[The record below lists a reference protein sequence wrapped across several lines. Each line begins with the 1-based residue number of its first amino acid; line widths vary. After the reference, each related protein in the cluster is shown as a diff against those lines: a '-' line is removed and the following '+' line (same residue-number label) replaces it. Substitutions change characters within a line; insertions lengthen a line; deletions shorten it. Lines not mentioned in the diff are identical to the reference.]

1 MLILQYFE
9 YKNFLREE
17 QLSGVDFTN
26 KVRSFNEDFHNLF
39 YLYGADKISEYNN
52 AVLTMIRKYSGDEYL
67 FAKLLNIFSNA
78 TQNPNRSEA
87 AKKCFERARAFLMQ
101 FVLKFK
107 PAVTPLTETEIIRIS
122 RSVTA
127 QLKDEVEKGFL
138 PKTTYSN
145 LEIAALKLHQRLN
158 NPAIRKLIDCGFY
171 QLSNQIVASLTDEQ
185 FSFLQFPFI
194 QQLLH
199 IDYKIF
205 DIKDVFQLES
215 RQEELATH
223 QQIFASAGLAD
234 SIKSAEK
241 TLKPQILKELLL
253 LIWSRTDL
261 SLLHLPKLL
270 SCSITMAKT
279 PSYELFVKL
288 LKERVSWDETTDKI
302 QYLIL
307 AAYQHKYPEP
317 PLEETI
323 KLFAEESSVV
333 KCPLNQTEIIKIK
346 NEYDIIKKHKESL
359 GTIGVHELRDKLK
372 ECLNRLRQETNNTE
386 AKCLLLA
393 IIREHFKQSFGLLP
407 YDMQMLNVLALLNDP
422 KSRRLAQIK
431 TGEGKSAIISIL
443 SAYLALVYSE
453 KVDVI
458 TSSDDLAERDEKK
471 YKPYFAGLGLSVGN
485 NKIWN
490 EASNYSCDIVYGTV
504 TNFEFSYISENTSAS
519 QIREYQRPYHIAIVD
534 EVDSMFLDTQDN
546 LAILATRNSCTINQ
560 SEMFMKIWQF
570 MVGSDFQASIFELK
584 LFLEQTFGPN
594 PIFTKKNVKDWHS
607 SALTAH
613 TYKEDVQYVL
623 TDNDGQLIVE
633 IVDYKNTG
641 QIFAGSRW
649 DKGMHSFIE
658 AKHGLK
664 PQEDNLTIGS
674 ISHVDYFNKYRRLY
688 GVTGTSGGLTA
699 QKELESLYKVSLY
712 HSPTYRPSL
721 KKELTSILTYSD
733 EQFQNE
739 LQQIISKTSESGRP
753 ILLMFESI
761 AETLAAEKYLQGFA
775 KSIQVYNAVQDQSS
789 EAVLGLAGNPGALTI
804 ATNTAGRGADISC
817 TPEANEKG
825 GLLVIGTFLT
835 ENERVEE
842 QLFGRTARQGAPGEY
857 LYLFTPKASKML
869 VEMNL
874 SQEEDPVASWKLRR
888 EKDGLER
895 SINRMQR
902 RIIHLL
908 RHQAQELF
916 FSLPPEIRVK
926 AAQVWAT
933 HYSLISYEVQHETSP
948 DQKAIQRII
957 GLINCEVNH
966 FWQQINSLINGI
978 DLESYIKQLNEP
990 IFNDLFIKMVLPKA
1004 AKELSEFKYEAASA
1018 L

>member
-9 YKNFLREE
+9 YKNFIMEE
-17 QLSGVDFTN
+17 QLSGVACSNNLIGFGDNFQ
-26 KVRSFNEDFHNLF
+26 NLF
-39 YLYGADKISEYNN
+39 YLYGAGKTSEFYN
-52 AVLTMIRKYSGDEYL
+52 AVVTMIRKFSGDEYL
-67 FAKLLNIFSNA
+67 FVKLMNILSKT
-78 TQNPNRSEA
+78 TQNPDRSEA
-87 AKKCFERARAFLMQ
+87 AKKSFDRARAFLMQ

-107 PAVTPLTETEIIRIS
+107 PVSNGLTETEIARIA

-127 QLKDEVEKGFL
+127 LLKEEAEKGFL
-138 PKTTYSN
+138 PKASYSE
-145 LEIAALKLHQRLN
+145 LEKAALQLHQKLN
-158 NPAIRKLIDCGFY
+158 DPAIRKLVDSGLY
-171 QLSNQIVASLTDEQ
+171 QFSNQMVASLTEEQ
-185 FSFLQFPFI
+185 FSLLQYPFI

-199 IDYKIF
+199 IDYQIF
-205 DIKDVFQLES
+205 DIKELFQLGS
-215 RQEELATH
+215 RQDELETN
-223 QQIFASAGLAD
+223 QQIFTSVGLAD

-279 PSYELFVKL
+279 PSYDLLIKL

-323 KLFAEESSVV
+323 RRFAEESIVV
-333 KCPLNQTEIIKIK
+333 KYPLNKSEIFKIK
-346 NEYDIIKKHKESL
+346 NEYELIKKHKESL
-359 GTIGVHELRDKLK
+359 GTLGVHELREKLK
-372 ECLNRLRQETNNTE
+372 VCLELLKKEATNTE
-386 AKCLLLA
+386 IKCLILA
-393 IIREHFKQSFGLLP
+393 IIREHFKQAFGLLP

-422 KSRRLAQIK
+422 QNRRLAQIK

-443 SAYLALVYSE
+443 SAYLALVCSE

-458 TSSDDLAERDEKK
+458 TTSDDLAERDEKK
-471 YKPYFAGLGLSVGN
+471 YKPYYAGLGLSVGN

-490 EASNYSCDIVYGTV
+490 DPDNYNCDIVYGTV
-504 TNFEFSYISENTSAS
+504 SNFEFSYISENTSAGK
-519 QIREYQRPYHIAIVD
+519 IREHQRPYHIAIVD

-546 LAILATRNSCTINQ
+546 LAILATRNNSTINQ
-560 SEMFMKIWQF
+560 SEIFMQIWKF
-570 MVGSDFQASIFELK
+570 MVKSDFRASVFDLT
-584 LFLEQTFGPN
+584 LMLEQTFGPN
-594 PIFTKKNVKDWHS
+594 PVFKEKNIKDWHS
-607 SALTAH
+607 SALTANS
-613 TYKEDVQYVL
+613 YKEDVQYVIR
-623 TDNDGQLIVE
+623 DNDDKLIIE

-641 QIFAGSRW
+641 QICTGSRW
-649 DKGMHSFIE
+649 EKGLHSMIE

-674 ISHVDYFNKYRRLY
+674 ISHVDYFNLYSRLY
-688 GVTGTSGGLTA
+688 GVTGTSGGPTA
-699 QKELESLYKVSLY
+699 QRELERLYKVSLY
-712 HSPTYRPSL
+712 HSPTYRPPL
-721 KKELTSILTYSD
+721 KKELSSILSESED
-733 EQFQNE
+733 EFHNKLFQ
-739 LQQIISKTSESGRP
+739 LISNSSESGRP
-753 ILLMFESI
+753 ILLIFESI
-761 AETLAAEKYLQGFA
+761 AETLAAEKYLQGSA
-775 KSIQVYNAVQDQSS
+775 KSIQIYNAVQDQSS
-789 EAVLGLAGNPGALTI
+789 EAVLGLAGNAGALTI

-835 ENERVEE
+835 DNERVEE
-842 QLFGRTARQGAPGEY
+842 QLFGRTGRQGAPGEY

-869 VEMNL
+869 LEMNP
-874 SQEEDPVASWKLRR
+874 SQDEDPVASWKLRR
-888 EKDGLER
+888 EKEGLER

-933 HYSLISYEVQHETSP
+933 HYSVISDEVQYETSHDP
-948 DQKAIQRII
+948 DTILRII
-957 GLINCEVNH
+957 RLINSEVNQ
-966 FWQQINSLINGI
+966 FWLEIDSLMNGI
-978 DLESYIKQLNEP
+978 DLESYLRSLNKP
-990 IFNDLFIKMVLPKA
+990 NFTDLFIKKILPMA
-1004 AKELSEFKYEAASA
+1004 AKELSEFK
-1018 L
+1018 